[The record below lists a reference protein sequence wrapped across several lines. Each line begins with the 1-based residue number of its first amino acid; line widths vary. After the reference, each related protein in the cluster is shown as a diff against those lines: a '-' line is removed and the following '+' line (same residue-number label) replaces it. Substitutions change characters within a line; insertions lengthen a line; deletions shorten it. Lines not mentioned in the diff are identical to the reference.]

1 MCQAAQPGHD
11 PVIGTRTVT
20 RHQGIAMNKSHTLLV
35 AAWPLLALATTAG
48 FSAPASAQSLL
59 DKLRHATQ
67 EIQQATQAVKSAQ
80 AAKQQV
86 QQAQEG
92 GQGQAGT
99 QRKNCGAL
107 GAGCL
112 DYMDTVTACTDQLNG
127 DHAKM
132 WADVIDER
140 LASGKGVTAA
150 QRQNLEEDL
159 AAYRAAEAKKTDV
172 VDARI
177 SGRMFEDLP
186 KDDQIEANRRYGVR
200 YNEVMSKC
208 NGADHMGV
216 VHTTK
221 LDYLHGAGPARPS
234 SGAP

>member
-1 MCQAAQPGHD
+1 MNHHHFI
-11 PVIGTRTVT
+11 PVIAG
-20 RHQGIAMNKSHTLLV
+20 L
-35 AAWPLLALATTAG
+35 LLALAASAG
-48 FSAPASAQSLL
+48 SPPAAAQSLL
-59 DKLRHATQ
+59 EKLKHATQ
-67 EIQQATQAVKSAQ
+67 EMQQATQAIKSAQ
-80 AAKQQV
+80 SV
-86 QQAQEG
+86 RQQAQQ
-92 GQGQAGT
+92 GQAGQAGT

-127 DHAKM
+127 DHAKA

-159 AAYRAAEAKKTDV
+159 AAYRAAEAKQTDV
-172 VDARI
+172 VDTRI

-216 VHTTK
+216 GHTTK